1 MSTQDRIIIS
11 DMQAPAEVVA
21 SAPVGTQKQLFVAPE
36 VTELGRLNKLT
47 KQFGGTFTP

>member
-1 MSTQDRIIIS
+1 MAGNNSHAAQGGLVIPS
-11 DMQAPAEVVA
+11 V
-21 SAPVGTQKQLFVAPE
+21 PVGTQKQLFVAPE